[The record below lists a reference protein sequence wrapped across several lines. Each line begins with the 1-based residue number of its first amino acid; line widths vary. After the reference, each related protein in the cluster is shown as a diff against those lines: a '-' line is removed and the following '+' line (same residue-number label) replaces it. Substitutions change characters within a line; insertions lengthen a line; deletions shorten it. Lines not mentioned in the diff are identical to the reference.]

1 VKYSRIGKIPT
12 RKINSN
18 LFKEGGEMKNKKL
31 TLICIS
37 LLLVLIFG
45 LLSFTAG
52 CTSNSTTTTTPPKT
66 TAPATTTAP
75 APATSSTA
83 SPATSPVAASVIK
96 LTFGGI
102 YTAPHPEALADLD
115 WIDKIQKDSNG
126 RVQIQ
131 FFPGST
137 LVSTANCFAELQ
149 SGVADIS
156 YTNVG
161 SQPYGYDIHRN
172 SQPFLYGVPNGEM
185 RIKIYKELADK
196 FPEIKAEF
204 DKAKIL
210 GIRAGNNYQ
219 LITRKPVRTP
229 EDIKALTIR
238 AMGATGNWFK
248 AMGGEGVAIPM
259 GETYL
264 SLQKGIVDGAFAPFE
279 TLKTFAFGEVAKYV
293 TVLNVT
299 TSPYYA
305 RAMNWNVWNK
315 LPPDIQKIFNDNYD
329 YWGTQQEKYYL
340 QKDEEGIAEG
350 KKQGVEF
357 ITPPA
362 AELDKFYQSLNT
374 TCQAIAKDMDSK
386 GFKGTAIFNEYRALA
401 QKYTGK

>member
-1 VKYSRIGKIPT
+1 MKI
-12 RKINSN
+12 
-18 LFKEGGEMKNKKL
+18 KNFAL
-31 TLICIS
+31 TSTCAF
-37 LLLVLIFG
+37 LVLIFA
-45 LLSFTAG
+45 LLSFLAG
-52 CTSNSTTTTTPPKT
+52 CTNQSP
-66 TAPATTTAP
+66 APAASSP
-75 APATSSTA
+75 APATSSSAPTTSAAPA
-83 SPATSPVAASVIK
+83 SASVIK
-96 LTFGGI
+96 LNFGSI
-102 YTAPHPEALADLD
+102 YSVPHPEARADMD
-115 WIDKIQKDSNG
+115 WIDKVQKESNG
-126 RVQIQ
+126 RVQITYY
-131 FFPGST
+131 PGST

-172 SQPFLYGVPNGEM
+172 SQPFLYGVPDGET

-229 EDIKALTIR
+229 EDIKGLTIR
-238 AMGATGNWFK
+238 AMGATGSWFK

-264 SLQKGIVDGAFAPFE
+264 ALQKGVVDGAFAPYE
-279 TLKTFAFGEVAKYV
+279 TLKSFAFGEVAKYC
-293 TVLNVT
+293 TVLNTT

-315 LPPDIQKIFNDNYD
+315 LPADIQKVFDNNYD
-329 YWGTQQEKYYL
+329 YWGTQQEKYYVEN
-340 QKDEEGIAEG
+340 DGAGIAEG
-350 KKQGVEF
+350 KKLGVEF
-357 ITPPA
+357 INPTA
-362 AELDKFYQSLNT
+362 ADMDRFYQVLKT
-374 TCQAIAKDMDSK
+374 TCQAIAADMDSK
-386 GFKGTAIFNEYRALA
+386 GFKGTVIFNEYRALA

>member
-1 VKYSRIGKIPT
+1 MKI
-12 RKINSN
+12 KN
-18 LFKEGGEMKNKKL
+18 LALVF
-31 TLICIS
+31 TCIF
-37 LLLVLIFG
+37 LVLIFA
-45 LLSFTAG
+45 LLSFLAG
-52 CTSNSTTTTTPPKT
+52 C
-66 TAPATTTAP
+66 ATQSP
-75 APATSSTA
+75 APATSSP
-83 SPATSPVAASVIK
+83 SPATSKVTPASSVPPTTSAAPASASVIK
-96 LTFGGI
+96 LNFGSI
-102 YTAPHPEALADLD
+102 YSVPHPEARADMD
-115 WIDKIQKDSNG
+115 WIDKVQKESNG
-126 RVQIQ
+126 RVQITYY
-131 FFPGST
+131 PGST

-172 SQPFLYGVPNGEM
+172 CQPFLYGVPDGLT

-229 EDIKALTIR
+229 EDIKGLTIR

-264 SLQKGIVDGAFAPFE
+264 ALQKGVVDGAFAPYE
-279 TLKTFAFGEVAKYV
+279 TLKSFAFGEVAKYC
-293 TVLNVT
+293 TVLNTT

-315 LPPDIQKIFNDNYD
+315 LPPDIQKVFDNNYD
-329 YWGTQQEKYYL
+329 YWGEQQEKYYL
-340 QKDEEGIAEG
+340 ENDQAEG
-350 KKQGVEF
+350 KKQNVEF
-357 ITPPA
+357 INPTA
-362 AELDKFYQSLNT
+362 ADMDKFYQVLKT
-374 TCQAIAKDMDSK
+374 TCQTIASDMDSK
-386 GFKGTAIFNEYRALA
+386 GFKGTVIFNEYRALA